1 MPVWNIL
8 KLQYKETHW
17 KETLRIVTNIELEI
31 GNGIWRKRSETVG
44 NCASQTMS
52 SSGGHAGDKHPAA
65 LHRLEI
71 AHAKSWIHSH
81 VTHNHKQD
89 THKHTFHHHHHHS
102 TSSLRIIIPHQV
114 YGAAICTIA
123 RPEAL
128 AQLFASSQAVWFPFV
143 DLQPA
148 MHNVHIWNVLA
159 QVMYAFELS
168 SKSLKENASYSQLN
182 LLQPNP
188 DDSSDSRC
196 LKLDASRTWQ
206 RGGFW
211 SASRVRHVN
220 ADVAD
225 SWVF

>member
-1 MPVWNIL
+1 M
-8 KLQYKETHW
+8 ES
-17 KETLRIVTNIELEI
+17 E
-31 GNGIWRKRSETVG
+31 GNGRKRSETVPVRPCPLLAG
-44 NCASQTMS
+44 TQVTNIPPPCIVLRSPMQSHGSIHMS
-52 SSGGHAGDKHPAA
+52 PTTTNK
-65 LHRLEI
+65 
-71 AHAKSWIHSH
+71 
-81 VTHNHKQD
+81 TH

>member
-1 MPVWNIL
+1 MKHTQTAIQGDAL
-8 KLQYKETHW
+8 K
-17 KETLRIVTNIELEI
+17 RNVTNSYEHRTR
-31 GNGIWRKRSETVG
+31 NRKWNLKETVG
-44 NCASQTMS
+44 NGRKLCQSDHVLFWRARRWQTSRRLASSWDRPCKVMDPFTCHPQPQTR
-52 SSGGHAGDKHPAA
+52 HTN
-65 LHRLEI
+65 
-71 AHAKSWIHSH
+71 
-81 VTHNHKQD
+81 THFIIIIIIIIIN
-89 THKHTFHHHHHHS
+89 HHS
-102 TSSLRIIIPHQV
+102 TSSLRIIVPHQV
-114 YGAAICTIA
+114 TIA
-123 RPEAL
+123 QPEAL

-148 MHNVHIWNVLA
+148 MHNVHIWNVLV